1 MNIVVAEDDAGIRQ
15 LIRKALEKDGHNI
28 SEARDGIQGLALVRA
43 KKPNLIICD
52 QKMPNMTGDRMLTS
66 VRDLGLDYQVI
77 PFLFLSA
84 NSDETAKIERLN
96 GGADG
101 VFIKPLNF
109 PLLRAH
115 VNACLANSRRHSQFF
130 EQKLETI
137 SKLLS
142 SDPQHSF
149 DHFAPLGDSVDQYLD
164 SIRASIE
171 KVLALNELVSVQ
183 QPQQAQ
189 QAHAAALHFN
199 SSRKEANNQP
209 LAYVRFCLGQL
220 ERRRDLVTASN
231 SESLTWWLI
240 FTVAEAQLA
249 DEALFVSDLYFS
261 TPSAKTTINSR
272 MNLLIE
278 KDILMKHDHP
288 SDGRRQQLKLSP
300 GFQHTFD
307 RHILDSIKILE
318 GFLPF
323 SRPRNQ
329 H

>member
-137 SKLLS
+137 SKLISL
-142 SDPQHSF
+142 DPQHSF
-149 DHFAPLGDSVDQYLD
+149 DHFAPLGDNVDQYLG

-307 RHILDSIKILE
+307 WHILDSIKILE

-329 H
+329 N